1 MPGSTT
7 PDGDEV
13 LDAVAAPRA
22 AWTEDQERVA
32 KLQHALRA
40 SDHPGLRFE
49 LERNEAYAALVGR
62 DEGVGMSMAGWLDE
76 IAEAAKGASA

>member
-7 PDGDEV
+7 VDVDEV
-13 LDAVAAPRA
+13 LGAVEAARA
-22 AWTEDQERVA
+22 AWTEYQERVA
-32 KLQHALRA
+32 ELKQALRA

-49 LERNEAYAALVGR
+49 LERIEAYAALVGR
-62 DEGVGMSMAGWLDE
+62 DEGMGMSMAGWLDE